1 MRSLST
7 MAAALLCTVHLA
19 AQTEVLRRE
28 PSRIGGLWH
37 TALKDPQGRV
47 LEEATFSD
55 SLMRRPHGFIR
66 RYHPNGRPMS
76 EVFFL
81 NGRPE
86 GPARN
91 WYPAGGLLDSAN
103 ALKGKRNGIYRRWYA
118 DGTLQSEGSYF
129 EGLATGLWRGYHP
142 DGSMASEAE
151 YERGEVVW
159 VRYRTLQGE
168 VLEDVPNVLI
178 HRTPETLFFDAY
190 LEPEPELR
198 YASYFGKVE
207 ALPNGIYRVALHDFT
222 GTLSAILHFSSAAFR
237 NKSGPYVRYDGE
249 GRIRVT
255 ADFRGNL
262 LHGELRRY
270 HANGRI
276 ADSGSLRN
284 GEMQGVWRSW
294 YPTGLRKDSG
304 EYRQGLRSGF
314 WQEWEES
321 SGVRAVG
328 FYHRGGRRGD
338 WKHYDRNGRILYVNR
353 NRTKAVRRQE
363 RVDIGIE

>member
-1 MRSLST
+1 
-7 MAAALLCTVHLA
+7 MAAALLCTVLSA
-19 AQTEVLRRE
+19 AQTGALRRE
-28 PSRIGGLWH
+28 PTRMGVLWLSTSRDG
-37 TALKDPQGRV
+37 QGRL

-55 SLMRRPHGFIR
+55 SLMRKAHGFIR

-91 WYPAGGLLDSAN
+91 WYPEGGLLDTAN
-103 ALKGKRNGIYRRWYA
+103 LFNGRRNGVYRRWYPNGA
-118 DGTLQSEGSYF
+118 LQLEGSYF
-129 EGLATGLWRGYHP
+129 EGLATGHWRGYHP
-142 DGSMASEAE
+142 DGSIASEAE

-178 HRTPETLFFDAY
+178 RRTPETLFFDAH

-198 YASYFGKVE
+198 YASYYGKVE
-207 ALPNGIYRVALHDFT
+207 ALPDGLYRVALHEFT
-222 GTLSAILHFSSAAFR
+222 GTLSAIVHFSSAAFR
-237 NKSGPYVRYDGE
+237 NKAGPYVRYDGE

-255 ADFRGNL
+255 AYFRGNL
-262 LHGELRRY
+262 LHGEFRRY
-270 HANGRI
+270 HANGRL

-284 GEMQGVWRSW
+284 GELEGVWRSW

-304 EYRQGLRSGF
+304 EYRQGLRSGI
-314 WQEWEES
+314 WQEWEEP
-321 SGVRAVG
+321 SGVRGVG
-328 FYHRGGRRGD
+328 FYHRGVRRGD

-353 NRTKAVRRQE
+353 NRTKAVGRQE
-363 RVDIGIE
+363 RVEIGID